1 MKNCTRRLLC
11 LFTLLVVLC
20 VTVPSVFASQKVN
33 INKATVAELVVL
45 KGIGEKTAA
54 SIVEYRK
61 THGDFKQISAL
72 VNVKGVGDKTFAKL
86 ADQITVQDETPK

>member
-1 MKNCTRRLLC
+1 MKNCTRKLLC
-11 LFTLLVVLC
+11 LCTLLIVLC
-20 VTVPSVFASQKVN
+20 VTVPSVFAAQKVN

-61 THGDFKQISAL
+61 THGDFAEIAAL
-72 VNVKGVGDKTFAKL
+72 ENVKGIGAKTFAKL
-86 ADQITVQDETPK
+86 ADRVTVQDETPK

>member
-11 LFTLLVVLC
+11 LGMLLLMLSI
-20 VTVPSVFASQKVN
+20 TVPSVFASQKVN

-54 SIVEYRK
+54 KIVDYRK
-61 THGDFKQISAL
+61 AHGDFQEIAAL
-72 VNVKGVGDKTFAKL
+72 VNVKGVGDKTFARL
-86 ADQITVQDETPK
+86 ADQITVQDATPQ